1 MRRAAA
7 ALTAAAVAAVTV
19 LPAPAVADDGQRLL
33 ERAVRASRELAYTGL
48 MTIAS
53 FSDRGPQLTEVEV
66 TRGRD
71 GGLRVARGDA
81 WEVGRRGEEAFL
93 RQPRTGTLLRLGG
106 VEALAFDPERLAE
119 KYEILTGDV
128 RRLDTGPARMVV
140 LRERAT
146 DVDRERLYL
155 DEDSGLVV
163 RRETF
168 SLAGDPVRVAAF
180 TALEVTDLAVPAL
193 EVGEDEDEQRRTLS
207 PLDLERLE
215 SDTFVVPS
223 HLGAG
228 YRLTAGY
235 VVDRATV
242 PTRHLVYSDGLYTLS
257 LYQQQGR
264 LATHAVEG
272 ATRLVTERGGQVW
285 RWPGSEPR
293 RIVWAGDGITFTVL
307 SDAPTDELL
316 TAIAD
321 LPHDPPPS
329 ILVRLGRGLSRVGEW
344 LWPFGRG

>member
-7 ALTAAAVAAVTV
+7 AVTAVAVAAATA
-19 LPAPAVADDGQRLL
+19 LQTPAVATDGVELL
-33 ERAVRASRELAYTGL
+33 ERAAAASRELAYTGR

-53 FSDRGPQLTEVEV
+53 FSDRGPQVTEVEV

-71 GGLRVARGDA
+71 GGLRVGRGDV
-81 WEVGRRGEEAFL
+81 WEVGRRDGEAFL
-93 RQPRTGTLLRLGG
+93 RQPRAGTLLRLGG
-106 VEALAFDPERLAE
+106 VEPQAFNPERLTR
-119 KYEILTGDV
+119 KYEVLSGGPRD
-128 RRLDTGPARMVV
+128 LDTGPALIVQLQQRDTGVV
-140 LRERAT
+140 
-146 DVDRERLYL
+146 RERLFV
-155 DEDSGLVV
+155 DEVSGLVV

-168 SLAGDPVRVAAF
+168 SLAGDPVRVAAY

-193 EVGEDEDEQRRTLS
+193 EIGDGEEEQRRTLS

-223 HLGAG
+223 SLGAG
-228 YRLTAGY
+228 YALTAGY

-264 LATHAVEG
+264 LATHAVAG
-272 ATRLVTERGGQVW
+272 ATRLVTEAGGQVW
-285 RWPGSEPR
+285 RWPGTEPR

-316 TAIAD
+316 AAIAD
-321 LPHDPPPS
+321 LPHDLPPS

-344 LWPFGRG
+344 LWPFGRD